1 VVGVAGEVVGE
12 GLLGDVE
19 LVVGSA
25 GSGNNQRRLPMVGCS
40 QRKMTVGELPL
51 PGFASRRR
59 GKFSVH
65 EGHNDE
71 ALLLLLSEY

>member
-1 VVGVAGEVVGE
+1 VVGAAGEVVRE

-40 QRKMTVGELPL
+40 QRKMTVGELLL
-51 PGFASRRR
+51 PDFASRHH
-59 GKFSVH
+59 GKFSVQ

-71 ALLLLLSEY
+71 ALLLLRSEY